1 MWHGTFIRAV
11 GFFPLKNCTLRYAEL
26 LVCSGSVESVK
37 LPYLRGLPTVTICAE
52 AASFRSISSITA
64 CVTNELGD
72 PLSKSATDLYFFV
85 AFRPPLMLT
94 DVVKL
99 EWFTEA
105 LSSVSSGPY

>member
-11 GFFPLKNCTLRYAEL
+11 GCFPLKNCTLRHAEL

-37 LPYLRGLPTVTICAE
+37 PPHLRGLPTVIISAE
-52 AASFRSISSITA
+52 AAPFRSISSITA

-85 AFRPPLMLT
+85 AFRPP
-94 DVVKL
+94 
-99 EWFTEA
+99 
-105 LSSVSSGPY
+105 